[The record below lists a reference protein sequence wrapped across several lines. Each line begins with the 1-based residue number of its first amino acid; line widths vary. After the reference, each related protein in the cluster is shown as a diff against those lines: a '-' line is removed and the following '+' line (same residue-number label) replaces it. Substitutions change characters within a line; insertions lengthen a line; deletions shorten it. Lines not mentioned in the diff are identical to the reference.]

1 MIRLVMLSLFA
12 LLPIAENSAD
22 EINFAKMRFADG
34 FLSMYLDEAEGKIYL
49 SISSLDTDFLYINGL
64 TTGVGS
70 NDIGLDRGLLG
81 NTRLVVFRRSGNKL
95 FLVHKNT
102 AYRASSTNKDEIR
115 AVTDAFAESVLWGF
129 TIISTDKSRGNYVVD
144 ATDFFVQDTLDI
156 SGRMNSLDQ
165 GAYALDKTRSSI
177 HMPLVKN
184 FPNNTEIET
193 MITLTGDA
201 VGAYIRSVT
210 PTSDAITVRQRHSFV
225 RLPDDSYEPRQ
236 FDPRA
241 GFNAISFMDFATP
254 IDEPIVKRYIARHRL
269 VKKDPSALIS
279 EPVEPIVYFLDRGTP
294 EPIRS
299 ALLEGG
305 NWWAEAF
312 EAAGFKN
319 ALQVKLAPPDMDFL
333 DSRYN
338 VIQWVH
344 RSTRGWSYGQS
355 IVDPRT
361 GEIIKGHVSLGS
373 LRVRQD
379 FLIAQGL
386 LQPFADNQ
394 ARKSEML
401 ELALA
406 RLRQLSAHEIGH
418 TIGLAH
424 NFASS
429 SMGRSSVMDYP
440 YPKIALDDQAEI
452 DFSQAYDSTI
462 GEWDKRAIVYGYG
475 YPGAGVNEEEF
486 LKTTLLDTYS
496 ANHEFIT
503 DADARDPAGMHP
515 RAHLWDNGSSPAGEL
530 IRLMEL
536 RENRLNSFGLNSI
549 QEGQPQALIE
559 ETLVP
564 LYLMHRYQLEATAK
578 LIGGQTFSYKV
589 KGDNQPSHSWVAK
602 EQQIE
607 ALQSLLRAIGPDQ
620 LEIPSHILNLLAP
633 RPFGYKRNRETF
645 MSRMGP
651 LFDPIAAAENI
662 VDIVLELMLN
672 PSRLNRVR
680 LQHLN
685 DNENIGLDELLNL
698 VSDQIFPASIEVDL
712 QGEIALMVETK
723 WINHLILLANG
734 ENLTY
739 VAKTIV
745 RAHLQQLRDSSTA
758 TGVRGLRFRGSESSI
773 LAAHSKDL
781 AQQIDLALKS
791 PLKTLPKNSLKVP
804 DGSPIGSTSMEC
816 SLAH

>member
-1 MIRLVMLSLFA
+1 
-12 LLPIAENSAD
+12 
-22 EINFAKMRFADG
+22 
-34 FLSMYLDEAEGKIYL
+34 MYLDEAEGKIYL
-49 SISSLDTDFLYINGL
+49 LINSIDTEFLYINGL
-64 TTGVGS
+64 TAGVGS

-81 NTRLVVFRRSGNKL
+81 KTRLVVFRHSGNKL
-95 FLVHKNT
+95 FLVHKNL
-102 AYRASSTNKDEIR
+102 AYRASSSSKDEIR
-115 AVTDAFAESVLWGF
+115 SVADAFAESVLWGF
-129 TIISTDKSRGNYVVD
+129 DIVKNTPNGNYLVD
-144 ATDFFVQDTLDI
+144 ATEFFIQDALNISARLKTLNQGI
-156 SGRMNSLDQ
+156 YVLDR
-165 GAYALDKTRSSI
+165 TRSSI
-177 HMPLVKN
+177 HIPLVKN
-184 FPNNTEIET
+184 FQKNTEIET
-193 MITLTGDA
+193 MITLTGEAAGDH
-201 VGAYIRSVT
+201 IRSVT
-210 PTSDAITVRQRHSFV
+210 PTPDAITVRQRHSFV
-225 RLPDDSYEPRQ
+225 QLPDEDYQPRL

-241 GFNAISFMDFATP
+241 GFHSISFMDFATA
-254 IDEPIVKRYIARHRL
+254 IDEPIIKRYIARHRL
-269 VKKDPSALIS
+269 IKKDPNALIS

-305 NWWAEAF
+305 NWWSEAF

-344 RSTRGWSYGQS
+344 RSTRGWSYGDS

-386 LQPFADNQ
+386 LQPYGDNQ
-394 ARKSEML
+394 EEQSKML

-406 RLRQLSAHEIGH
+406 RLKQLSAHEIGH

-440 YPKIALDDQAEI
+440 YPVIALDEQTDM
-452 DFSQAYDSTI
+452 DFSQAYDSGI

-475 YPGAGVNEEEF
+475 HPEPDISEHEF
-486 LKTTLLDTYS
+486 LKTTLHTTYS
-496 ANHEFIT
+496 VGHEFIT

-536 RENRLNSFGLNSI
+536 RENRLKNFGLNSI
-549 QEGQPQALIE
+549 REGQPQALVE

-578 LIGGQTFSYKV
+578 LIGGQTFSYKI
-589 KGDNQPSHSWVAK
+589 KGDNQPSHSWVAR

-620 LEIPSHILNLLAP
+620 LEIPTHILTLLAP
-633 RPFGYKRNRETF
+633 RPFGYNRNRETF

-651 LFDPIAAAENI
+651 LFDPLAAAENI
-662 VDIVLELMLN
+662 VDIVFGFMLN

-680 LQHLN
+680 LQKLN
-685 DNENIGLDELLNL
+685 NNLNLGLEELLNL
-698 VSDQIFPASIEVDL
+698 ISGQIFSTSTQADL

-723 WINHLILLANG
+723 WINHLILLAN
-734 ENLTY
+734 NDHLTY
-739 VAKTIV
+739 VTKTIV
-745 RAHLQQLRDSSTA
+745 RAHLQQLRDSSKA
-758 TGVRGLRFRGSESSI
+758 TGVRGLRFRGSKSSI

-781 AQQIDLALKS
+781 AQQIDSAFEL
-791 PLKTLPKNSLKVP
+791 PLKPMRTNNLKVP
-804 DGSPIGSTSMEC
+804 DGSPIGSTLLEC
-816 SLAH
+816 NLLH